1 MNKLNSIALASI
13 FTFTAN
19 TGLAADDS
27 VVIGNVA
34 MPDVQS
40 SAAFE
45 QIKKKLGKWEGQ
57 LTQSLTG
64 VVYDVSYEWKLVS
77 GGSTIVETVFE
88 DGVEMLSTYTD
99 EEGELVVKHY
109 CALGTEPV
117 FTVTEASDEVVALSF
132 DESRSH
138 LRRDTHDF
146 VNSMKVGDLIFT
158 KRGRRIAAKPNRTQ
172 TNNRETPVESPDIT

>member
-1 MNKLNSIALASI
+1 MNKINSIALASV
-13 FTFTAN
+13 FAFTAN

-88 DGVEMLSTYTD
+88 DGVEH
-99 EEGELVVKHY
+99 GEPAERLAEIIGHLAGGLAVFIEHGVAHQGVAEHVPGQGAQHVLGEIHQVV
-109 CALGTEPV
+109 
-117 FTVTEASDEVVALSF
+117 VVS
-132 DESRSH
+132 
-138 LRRDTHDF
+138 
-146 VNSMKVGDLIFT
+146 VCLI
-158 KRGRRIAAKPNRTQ
+158 KL
-172 TNNRETPVESPDIT
+172 

>member
-1 MNKLNSIALASI
+1 MNKLNSLALASV
-13 FTFTAN
+13 FAFTAN
-19 TGLAADDS
+19 AGLAADDS

-117 FTVTEASDEVVALSF
+117 LTVTEASDEVVALSF

-146 VNSMKVGDLIFT
+146 VNTMRWTMDPNDSTSMVYEYAVNLDGELT
-158 KRGRRIAAKPNRTQ
+158 TNRAELRKQ
-172 TNNRETPVESPDIT
+172 